1 MDPNQIFMDNFTGS
15 ASANLLTV
23 FVVGILVICRKCSE
37 KKCKHSKCHGPCGFG
52 LDIDNSDSETDVEDL
67 ENPKEEA
74 NDKKR
79 TKPENV

>member
-1 MDPNQIFMDNFTGS
+1 MDPAFIDNFTGS

-37 KKCKHSKCHGPCGFG
+37 KKCKHSKCHGPCGFD
-52 LDIDNSDSETDVEDL
+52 LDIDNSDSESDVED
-67 ENPKEEA
+67 PEEET

>member
-1 MDPNQIFMDNFTGS
+1 MDNFTGS

-23 FVVGILVICRKCSE
+23 LVVGLLVICRKCSE
-37 KKCKHSKCHGPCGFG
+37 KKCKRSKCHGPCGFD
-52 LDIDNSDSETDVEDL
+52 LDIDNSDSESDVED
-67 ENPKEEA
+67 PEEET

>member
-1 MDPNQIFMDNFTGS
+1 MDAAFYDNFTGS

-37 KKCKHSKCHGPCGFG
+37 KKCKHSRCHGPCGFD
-52 LDIDNSDSETDVEDL
+52 LDIDNSDSESDAED
-67 ENPKEEA
+67 PKEETD
-74 NDKKR
+74 DKKR